1 MRTAARNIAIGWMDR
16 VLEVQAQQL
25 AATAKSLV
33 GRDLQKRL
41 VFLEQQLSLSA
52 EQQAVLQKK
61 LEELEVLT

>member
-1 MRTAARNIAIGWMDR
+1 MCREKEDR

>member
-1 MRTAARNIAIGWMDR
+1 M
-16 VLEVQAQQL
+16 LEVQAQQL